1 MKWVVVLACLMVVGA
16 LALRAEGSHL
26 ECHTGQVTGFATI
39 RSQPQ
44 YLVGTIPS
52 TFSSRDAFFTA
63 RYNCEGRGV
72 HVRRVDQ
79 GVYDVRFRGARPRVA
94 IADAISTEGVSS
106 SVQIIGDTVRVSLRG
121 PLNGSDVASRR
132 DVAFSVVTY

>member
-1 MKWVVVLACLMVVGA
+1 VKWVGVVLCLVALGA
-16 LALRAEGSHL
+16 LALSSEAAHL

-52 TFSSRDAFFTA
+52 TFSSKDAFFTA
-63 RYNCEGRGV
+63 RYNCRGRGV

-79 GVYDVRFRGARPRVA
+79 GVYDVRFRGAHLKA
-94 IADAISTEGVSS
+94 AFTDAISTEGVSS
-106 SVQIIGDTVRVSLRG
+106 SAQILGDTVRVSLRG
-121 PLNGSDVASRR
+121 PLNGGDVASRR